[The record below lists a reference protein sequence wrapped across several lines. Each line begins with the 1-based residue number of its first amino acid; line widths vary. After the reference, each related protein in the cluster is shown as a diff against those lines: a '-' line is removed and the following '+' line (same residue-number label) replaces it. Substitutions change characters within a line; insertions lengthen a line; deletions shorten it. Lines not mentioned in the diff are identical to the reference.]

1 MFSSTVMVSPD
12 PRRRGLLL
20 AKVHASSPRSAE
32 TGTRSHHAALA
43 ILSFSETEW
52 RFDCALPF
60 TGAVLRPPTRR

>member
-32 TGTRSHHAALA
+32 DWHAIASRRTRYPQ
-43 ILSFSETEW
+43 FFRDRVE
-52 RFDCALPF
+52 
-60 TGAVLRPPTRR
+60 V